1 MKELLLSIFAVSF
14 AFQMLAQD
22 SLSAAQRIIEDAV
35 EQLGE
40 ESDFDFNTEFEHL
53 EVYLRKPL
61 NINLASAVDL
71 FEFGLL
77 TPTQI
82 NALLEYR
89 KTVGNLSIIEELQAV
104 PLFDLNTI
112 QGIRQ
117 FVTVKGDISTSTSSA
132 KDLFTKGRHSLIFR
146 SRRILET
153 QKGFVKDEQTGESSY
168 TGSPYQFYSR
178 YKYNFDT
185 KLSYGVTMEKDIGEG
200 FLDEYNQY
208 GFDFYSAH
216 FYLHDLNKRVKDVAV
231 GDYELRFGQGL
242 VMWSGF
248 GFGKSSFVSNIKRV
262 GRRVKSY
269 TSVSEFAFLR
279 GGAGTIGLTDKLDL
293 TAFISYKNRDGNI
306 TILDTIEAE
315 ILEVSSLQTSGL
327 HRTLNEIADENSVQ
341 EFTTGGSLKY
351 QFNSQ
356 NHIAANIVYTQLSAP
371 LNRSDQPYNLYR
383 FQDSV
388 LLNGSFDYSYVY
400 KNLNLF
406 GETAMS
412 ANGGLATINGAL
424 VSLESF
430 IDLAILQR
438 YFAPNYHTLYTNTF
452 AETTGSTNEQGVYL
466 GLQIK
471 PSREW
476 QYSFYFDTWKHPW
489 LRFQLAAPGHGYE
502 YFGQVTY
509 QPKRGTQVYFRFRN
523 EIKSHNFSDENSQTN
538 YLVNHRK
545 INTRLHFQTKIAKGL
560 EWRSRLAFSFYD
572 DSENLSKGFLLYQ
585 DLIFKPMGFPLDIS
599 TRFALFEMDNYD
611 TRIYAYESDLLY
623 SFSVPPYY
631 NKGSRFYL
639 NLRYKGIRNL
649 TLEARVSQTR
659 IRNQGTIGSGLN
671 AIDGNTQTEM
681 KFQARYKF

>member
-1 MKELLLSIFAVSF
+1 M
-14 AFQMLAQD
+14 AQD
-22 SLSAAQRIIEDAV
+22 SLSSARRIIEDAV

-61 NINLASAVDL
+61 NINLASAEDL

-112 QGIRQ
+112 QGIRP
-117 FVTVKGDISTSTSSA
+117 FLTVKGDISTSTSSA
-132 KDLFTKGRHSLIFR
+132 NDLFTKGNHTIVVR

-153 QKGFVKDEQTGESSY
+153 QKGFVKDEQTGESQY

-185 KLSYGVTMEKDIGEG
+185 KLSYGATMEKDIGEG
-200 FLDEYNQY
+200 FLDEYNPQ

-216 FYLHDLNKRVKDVAV
+216 FYLHDLNKRIKDVAI

-306 TILDTIEAE
+306 TSLDTIEAE
-315 ILEVSSLQTSGL
+315 TLEVSSLQTSGL
-327 HRTLNEIADENSVQ
+327 HRTLNEIADENSIQ

-351 QFNSQ
+351 QFNTQ
-356 NHIAANIVYTQLSAP
+356 NHIAANVVYTQLSAP
-371 LNRSDQPYNLYR
+371 LNRSDQPYNVYR
-383 FQDSV
+383 FQDST
-388 LLNGSFDYSYVY
+388 LLNGSLDYSYVY
-400 KNLNLF
+400 KNLNFF

-412 ANGGLATINGAL
+412 NNGGLATINGVL

-438 YFAPNYHTLYTNTF
+438 YFAPDYQTLYTNTF

-489 LRFQLAAPGHGYE
+489 LRFQLDAPGHGYE

-509 QPKRGTQVYFRFRN
+509 QPKRGTQVYLRFRN
-523 EIKSHNFSDENSQTN
+523 ETKTRNFNDENSQTN
-538 YLVNHRK
+538 YLVEHRK
-545 INTRLHFQTKIAKGL
+545 INTRLHFQTKITKGL
-560 EWRSRLAFSFYD
+560 EWRTRLAFSFYD
-572 DSENLSKGFLLYQ
+572 NSEDWLKGFLLYQ
-585 DLIFKPMGFPLDIS
+585 DLIYKPMNFPFSFS
-599 TRFALFEMDNYD
+599 TRFALFDTDNYD

-623 SFSVPPYY
+623 SFTVPPDY
-631 NKGSRFYL
+631 NKGSRFYF
-639 NLRYKGIRNL
+639 NIGYRGIRNL

-659 IRNQGTIGSGLN
+659 ITNQTGIGSGLN
-671 AIDGNTQTEM
+671 AIDGNKQTEV